1 MKKLLIVAVAIF
13 AVFTVVGC
21 DQLNVVEIENEE
33 EVFSLQALSSTTL
46 LNLNEASVTDL
57 AYSPMANQA
66 AEEPIITEEV
76 ENIDYYIEMI
86 EVFLSDDNLTV
97 VNEESDNEDYA
108 FKTVYNTINLNG
120 ESVSYV
126 FYYNEFD
133 FTEDQE
139 PLTSTYSEST
149 EGLQARSFHFQ
160 DTDDNLVVK
169 GLEGILMFGDVTYNI
184 EGKKVVNDRQ
194 EIFRL
199 RSFIDEENYV
209 MVNYQKDVTD
219 RNKEKFFFK
228 EVVDNVIVKE
238 SKVMIF
244 SKDNRTNV
252 KLEFIDGDLS
262 SSYIFHIRTEENIQ
276 YIHIVYEIDNGET
289 VEEGVVRL
297 TAETNP
303 ETGEVVYSYSMTP
316 NNHNG
321 KEYKHSF
328 NHRHQHQTQVNV
340 N

>member
-33 EVFSLQALSSTTL
+33 EVFCLQAFSSTTL

-76 ENIDYYIEMI
+76 ENIDDYIEMI

-120 ESVSYV
+120 ESVCYV

-139 PLTSTYSEST
+139 PLTSTYLEST

-169 GLEGILMFGDVTYNI
+169 GLEGILIFGDVTYNI
-184 EGKKVVNDRQ
+184 EGKKIVNDRQ

-199 RSFIDEENYV
+199 RSFIDEANYV

-228 EVVDNVIVKE
+228 EVVDNLIVKE
-238 SKVMIF
+238 SKVMMF
-244 SKDNRTNV
+244 SKDNRVNV

>member
-21 DQLNVVEIENEE
+21 DQLNVIEIENEE
-33 EVFSLQALSSTTL
+33 EVFNLQALSSTTL
-46 LNLNEASVTDL
+46 LSFNEESVTDL
-57 AYSPMANQA
+57 AYSPMANQ
-66 AEEPIITEEV
+66 ETQDPIITEEV
-76 ENIDYYIEMI
+76 ENIDYYVEMI
-86 EVFLSDDNLTV
+86 EVFLSNDNLDIT
-97 VNEESDNEDYA
+97 NEESDNEDYDY
-108 FKTVYNTINLNG
+108 KTIYNTINING
-120 ESVSYV
+120 ESVSYI

-133 FTEDQE
+133 FTTDQE

-149 EGLQARSFHFQ
+149 EGMQARSFHFQ
-160 DTDDNLVVK
+160 DEDDNLVVK
-169 GLEGILMFGDVTYNI
+169 GLEGILIYGDVTYNI
-184 EGKKVVNDRQ
+184 EGKKVVNNRQ

-209 MVNYQKDVTD
+209 MVNYQKDITD

-244 SKDNRTNV
+244 TKDNRTHV
-252 KLEFIDGDLS
+252 KLDFVDGNLS
-262 SSYIFHIRTEENIQ
+262 SSYIFNIRTEENVQ
-276 YIHIVYEIDNGET
+276 FIHIVYEIDNGET

-328 NHRHQHQTQVNV
+328 NHRHQNQTSVNV

>member
-21 DQLNVVEIENEE
+21 DQLNVIEIENEE
-33 EVFSLQALSSTTL
+33 EVFNLQALSSTTL
-46 LNLNEASVTDL
+46 LSFNEESVADL
-57 AYSPMANQA
+57 AYSPVANPETQG
-66 AEEPIITEEV
+66 PIITEEV
-76 ENIDYYIEMI
+76 ENIDYFVEMI
-86 EVFLSDDNLTV
+86 EVFLSNDNLDIT
-97 VNEESDNEDYA
+97 NEESDNEDYDY
-108 FKTVYNTINLNG
+108 KTIYNTINING
-120 ESVSYV
+120 ESVSYI

-133 FTEDQE
+133 FTTDQE

-149 EGLQARSFHFQ
+149 EGMQARSFHFQ
-160 DTDDNLVVK
+160 DEDDNLVVK
-169 GLEGILMFGDVTYNI
+169 GLEGILIYGDVTYNI
-184 EGKKVVNDRQ
+184 EGKKVVNNRQ

-209 MVNYQKDVTD
+209 MVNYQKDITD

-244 SKDNRTNV
+244 TKDNRTHV
-252 KLEFIDGDLS
+252 KLDFVDGNLS
-262 SSYIFHIRTEENIQ
+262 SSYIFNIRTEENVQ
-276 YIHIVYEIDNGET
+276 FIHIVYEIDNGET

-328 NHRHQHQTQVNV
+328 NHRHQYQNQENV